1 MRVKGIIEE
10 DFANYKSPAMFINT
24 CFCDFKCCN
33 EAGLDIGACQNAPLA
48 QAAIKQIADDV
59 IYRHFA
65 SNPITKAVVIG
76 GMEPMM
82 QIDEVAALISLFRA
96 NGCNS
101 TFIIYTGYYPEEI
114 DKEIKLLRR
123 FGNIVIKF
131 GRYIPDRQSRYDDV
145 LGINLSSDNQFAKQI
160 C

>member
-10 DFANYKSPAMFINT
+10 DFVNYKTPSMFINT

-33 EAGLDIGACQNAPLA
+33 ELGMDIGVCQNSPLA
-48 QAAIKQIADDV
+48 QANIIEIADDV
-59 IYRHFA
+59 IYEHFV
-65 SNPITKAVVIG
+65 SNPITKSIVIG

-82 QIDEVAALISLFRA
+82 QIDEVTSLIKLFRK
-96 NGCNS
+96 NGCDAP
-101 TFIIYTGYYPEEI
+101 FVIYTGYYPEEI
-114 DKEIKLLRR
+114 GHELRTLKP
-123 FGNIVIKF
+123 FCNIVVKF
-131 GRYIPDRQSRYDDV
+131 GRFVPDRPSRYDDV